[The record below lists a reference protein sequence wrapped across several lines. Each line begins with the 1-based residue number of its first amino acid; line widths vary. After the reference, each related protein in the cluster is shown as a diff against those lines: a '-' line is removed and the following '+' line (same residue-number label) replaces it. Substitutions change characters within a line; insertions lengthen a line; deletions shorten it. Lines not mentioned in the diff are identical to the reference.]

1 MSMKSPTGS
10 LKALGIESITESI
23 SYGLSERVWATSV
36 SNPVKLPL
44 GIGIRIVSGPHQ
56 GY

>member
-1 MSMKSPTGS
+1 MKSPTGS